1 MLDILSILSED
12 VIKLLAAVVIGSLLG
27 AEREYHDKAAGLRTL
42 ILICV
47 GSTLFT
53 IFSVGIARDMDP
65 GRVAAQIVTGIGFL
79 GTGVILH
86 ERGRVRGLTTASTI
100 WFTAALGIGI
110 GIGQGVFAFIATVL
124 ALFVLRVLPAIEK
137 RMEQTSVF
145 RDYQITTDLD
155 PEKPKEIERLFSDAG
170 LSVKN
175 GRTSKRKGQLV
186 TEWIVAGKADAH
198 DRVIAKLIIDPA
210 VKGLEY

>member
-1 MLDILSILSED
+1 MLDILSVLSED
-12 VIKLLAAVVIGSLLG
+12 IIKLLAAVVIGSLIG

-53 IFSVGIARDMDP
+53 LFSVDIARNMDP

-110 GIGQGVFAFIATVL
+110 GIGQGIFAFIATVL

-145 RDYQITTDLD
+145 RDYQITTDLN
-155 PEKPKEIERLFSDAG
+155 PEKPKELDRLFSEAG
-170 LSVKN
+170 LSVKH

-198 DRVIAKLIIDPA
+198 ERAIAKLIRDPA